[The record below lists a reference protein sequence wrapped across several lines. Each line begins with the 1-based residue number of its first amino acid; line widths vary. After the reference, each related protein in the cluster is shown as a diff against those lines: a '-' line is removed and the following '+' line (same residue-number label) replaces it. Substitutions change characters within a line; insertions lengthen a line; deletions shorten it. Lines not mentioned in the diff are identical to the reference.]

1 MTAKSMHILWLSVR
15 EDLWKEIKG
24 FADAFQ
30 RCGAQIVFV
39 EPGTP
44 QNVDIQELI
53 AKCGE
58 RPKLI
63 VHPEPYWPILPRGL
77 AEVDI
82 PTVGFQ
88 TDVYAYTRRRFLVSM
103 LFDYTVLLHPGFEEA
118 FRAAGHPAPMTLPL
132 AVDPGEFYDSNEE
145 RVFEIASVGR
155 TNPLYKTR
163 QAVLSE
169 LSREFKMNDWSRRYE
184 PEEVPPVYRASKIV
198 VNIPRDDY
206 LIDVS
211 MRYAEAMA
219 SGALFLTRV
228 PSEMTALGFEEGVH
242 YCGYRDPR
250 EIPGIARKYLND
262 EALRFRIAQAGREK
276 TLREHTYDAGVARLL
291 ERLEEDN
298 GELLAPARAWTA
310 SQVSLAY
317 LDYFASNR
325 LFDCAGEELRGL
337 MRRASPDTLRALK
350 IYGRARASW
359 IRNWIRQQV
368 SSSKR

>member
-1 MTAKSMHILWLSVR
+1 MHILWLSLK

-24 FADAFQ
+24 FAGAFQ
-30 RCGAQIVFV
+30 RSGAQIVFV

-44 QNVDIQELI
+44 RNVDVRRLI
-53 AKCGE
+53 DKCAE

-77 AEVDI
+77 TEVDI

-88 TDVYAYTRRRFLVSM
+88 TDVYAYTHRRFLVSM
-103 LFDYTVLLHPGFEEA
+103 LFDYAVLLHPGFEEA
-118 FRAAGHPAPMTLPL
+118 FRAAGHPASVTLPL

-145 RVFEIASVGR
+145 RGFEIASVGR

-163 QAVLSE
+163 QIVLSK

-228 PSEMTALGFEEGVH
+228 PSEMAALGFEEGVH
-242 YCGYRDPR
+242 YCGYRDPA

-262 EALRFRIAQAGREK
+262 EALRFRIAQSGREK
-276 TLREHTYDAGVARLL
+276 TLCEHTYDARVARLL
-291 ERLEEDN
+291 QRLEQDN
-298 GELLAPARAWTA
+298 GKLFAPARAWTD

-317 LDYFASNR
+317 LDYFSNNKM
-325 LFDCAGEELRGL
+325 FVYAGEELRKVV
-337 MRRASPDTLRALK
+337 RRASPETLRALK

-359 IRNWIRQQV
+359 IRNWIRQW
-368 SSSKR
+368 